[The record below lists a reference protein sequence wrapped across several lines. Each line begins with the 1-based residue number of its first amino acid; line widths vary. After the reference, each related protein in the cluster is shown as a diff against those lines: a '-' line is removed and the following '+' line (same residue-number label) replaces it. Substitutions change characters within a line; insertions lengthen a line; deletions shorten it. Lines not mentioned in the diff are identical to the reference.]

1 MPCPLGCQFRRLQ
14 WAVLISS
21 WSRRFGGDTGAGRAA
36 GLSQAGTHPRP
47 PQAPN
52 PSWAL
57 KARMT
62 VESHRQGCVKKGAPF
77 YNVAAR
83 QGGFLGEARPRR
95 YDPGEGREGFPGR
108 RSRTKPSSL
117 TTCQR
122 AGRRHPPSTGSL
134 RGQGAAG
141 TGLRGSPAAASTEE
155 AVQTVSPGWGQMP
168 PTPTVSAI
176 LFHNQPGFHPSQG
189 KSIKT
194 QYILIISL
202 RATSTIVSRWGP
214 QQWLLCSRPGV
225 GGRRGGTGWA
235 PSG

>member
-21 WSRRFGGDTGAGRAA
+21 WSRRFGGDAGAGRAA

-62 VESHRQGCVKKGAPF
+62 VESHRQGCVRKGAPF

-95 YDPGEGREGFPGR
+95 YDPGEGREGLPGR

-117 TTCQR
+117 TACQR
-122 AGRRHPPSTGSL
+122 AGRRHPRVQDHSEAKGQQAQASEAPLLLPRRRRMYRRSARAGVRCPPRLPSARSCFITSL
-134 RGQGAAG
+134 DSA
-141 TGLRGSPAAASTEE
+141 PAKE
-155 AVQTVSPGWGQMP
+155 
-168 PTPTVSAI
+168 
-176 LFHNQPGFHPSQG
+176 
-189 KSIKT
+189 
-194 QYILIISL
+194 
-202 RATSTIVSRWGP
+202 RA
-214 QQWLLCSRPGV
+214 
-225 GGRRGGTGWA
+225 
-235 PSG
+235 